1 VSVKVMSRVWDES
14 KMAST
19 ELLLLL
25 ALADHANDY
34 GTCYP
39 GIEHL
44 AHKTRKSERQVKRL
58 LVKLE
63 AAGELFIPHR
73 NGGRETANRYFIVCG
88 LSQEEIE
95 QTLVNQPFKNVE
107 ISPSE
112 AAEIAQ
118 NLIKRQNEDIENQ
131 EENDAQDGEKGDIQG
146 EKKGDIQGLKG
157 DIQGLKGD
165 IQGLK
170 GDIAMSPES
179 MNRYESSNMDAEAP
193 PVSKK
198 PVTELSDHFI
208 VLSNIPMPTRKSDTK
223 FWWSSLGELYSIA
236 GKDLVEAKRLV
247 TESYTKL
254 VKDGLTVSDPNSL
267 IKTARSQKAAPPSA
281 APNIPLDEHQ
291 ALSRQQAQITAE
303 LEAASAGAE
312 TPINESVL
320 ELSKQLNGVFH
331 NAD

>member
-1 VSVKVMSRVWDES
+1 MSVKVMSRVWDES

-157 DIQGLKGD
+157 DI
-165 IQGLK
+165 
-170 GDIAMSPES
+170 AMSPES

-208 VLSNIPMPTRKSDTK
+208 VLSNIPMPTRKSDTN
-223 FWWSSLGELYSIA
+223 FGGRRWASFTASLVRTWS
-236 GKDLVEAKRLV
+236 R
-247 TESYTKL
+247 
-254 VKDGLTVSDPNSL
+254 
-267 IKTARSQKAAPPSA
+267 
-281 APNIPLDEHQ
+281 
-291 ALSRQQAQITAE
+291 
-303 LEAASAGAE
+303 
-312 TPINESVL
+312 
-320 ELSKQLNGVFH
+320 LNGW
-331 NAD
+331 